1 MARDVMSTVSLN
13 WTALRYALPRVS
25 VTVNVWPDRPA
36 RIATPIQLPAILL
49 DRNACDAEVVVPASL
64 PACWI
69 RAIDDGWVES
79 VVAVAPFQGVVRV
92 FGGSTAPA
100 LNVLILH

>member
-1 MARDVMSTVSLN
+1 MARDVMWTVSLN

-25 VTVNVWPDRPA
+25 VTVNVWPDPPA
-36 RIATPIQLPAILL
+36 RIPTPIQLPAILL
-49 DRNACDAEVVVPASL
+49 DGNACDAEVVVPASL

-79 VVAVAPFQGVVRV
+79 VVAVAPFQALLR
-92 FGGSTAPA
+92 FFEGSTARTR
-100 LNVLILH
+100 NV